1 MAANGFGEG
10 SVVCFYCEV
19 IICAFRRTAEGF
31 WKMGSNI
38 VEMRNITKEFNR
50 NPVLEQ
56 VNFEL
61 REGEVHALLGENG
74 AGKSTLMKILCGVYQ
89 PDGGEIRI
97 QGNPVKFDSSNE
109 SRASG
114 IAMVFQEFS
123 LIPSLT
129 VAQNIFLMQEA
140 RNRFG
145 LLDDH
150 MDERRALGLL
160 QEMGVEIDP
169 RLTVSQLSTGYR
181 QLTEIATALS
191 KEARI
196 LILDEPTASLTHTE
210 TLALFKLIRRL
221 KERGISTIYI
231 SHRMEEIF
239 QIADRITIL
248 RDGRNVI
255 TDDIRNLTIHRVIE
269 HILGHKAAQDVKRT
283 GQSLDRSWQPL
294 LEVRNL
300 ICELGVNNVSFKLHA
315 GEVLGITGLMGSGRT
330 ELLQAIFG
338 INRIKSGDVHVKG
351 EKIEVSGTE
360 SSMRAGIALIPE
372 DRRFQGLILTHSVR
386 DNFVLPLITLQR
398 LSHRNLFVDDRK
410 GNSLADSYLRKLQI
424 RSDSIFKE
432 VRFLSGGNQQKVV
445 IAKWM
450 STEPDILLMDE
461 PTAGVDI
468 GTKSEIIEMIRQLA
482 SQGKGVIIVSSEINE
497 LLLVSDRIL
506 VMRKGQVSQE
516 LDRSEIHS
524 EENLHAILQGA

>member
-1 MAANGFGEG
+1 
-10 SVVCFYCEV
+10 
-19 IICAFRRTAEGF
+19 
-31 WKMGSNI
+31 
-38 VEMRNITKEFNR
+38 
-50 NPVLEQ
+50 
-56 VNFEL
+56 
-61 REGEVHALLGENG
+61 
-74 AGKSTLMKILCGVYQ
+74 
-89 PDGGEIRI
+89 
-97 QGNPVKFDSSNE
+97 
-109 SRASG
+109 
-114 IAMVFQEFS
+114 
-123 LIPSLT
+123 
-129 VAQNIFLMQEA
+129 
-140 RNRFG
+140 
-145 LLDDH
+145 
-150 MDERRALGLL
+150 
-160 QEMGVEIDP
+160 MGVEIDP

-221 KERGISTIYI
+221 KERSISIIYI

-239 QIADRITIL
+239 QIADRITVL

-255 TDDIRNLTIHRVIE
+255 TDEIKNLTIHRVIE
-269 HILGHKAAQDVKRT
+269 HILGHKAAQEVKRM
-283 GQSLDRSWQPL
+283 GQSLDRSGQPL

-300 ICELGVNNVSFKLHA
+300 TCPPAVNNISFKLHA
-315 GEVLGITGLMGSGRT
+315 GEVLGIAGLMGSGRT

-338 INRIKSGDVHVKG
+338 IHPIKSGEVRVKG
-351 EKIEVSGTE
+351 EKIKVDGAQA
-360 SSMRAGIALIPE
+360 SMCAHIALIPE
-372 DRRFQGLILTHSVR
+372 DRRFQGLILTHSIR

-398 LSHRNLFVDDRK
+398 LLHRNLFVDDRK

-450 STEPDILLMDE
+450 STGPDILLMDE

-482 SQGKGVIIVSSEINE
+482 SERKGVIIVSSEINE
-497 LLLVSDRIL
+497 LLSVSDRIL

-524 EENLHAILQGA
+524 EEKLHAILQGA